1 MTKEKLYSILRQY
14 ISFEEKDVV
23 YKSIKASDVSLKR
36 IIEVSSTIGRIE
48 VQNELENYCIV
59 AVTKGS
65 SAFSNASVV
74 ISIDKNQINFLSY
87 AKEGLIK
94 QNIARKNM
102 EDIMSLLNG
111 NTIPRRIN
119 MNYLIIFVI
128 AMSLTFLII
137 GLLTRKPATIDK
149 NTDIDANTFENNQ
162 ISEVKGN
169 NISEE
174 PDEQVIRENL
184 VSQYNT
190 AISNL
195 NTLAESYNEET
206 KDLSLNNISS
216 IPDSL
221 PLFEKITIDSEL
233 SNNDI
238 SDKLIEYSQIINE
251 SISYYSI
258 VHNLNSVNESAITN
272 SLSGISNVVE
282 YKAVTESND
291 PNGMLNK
298 EGGYISAVYFTL
310 DLIDYKSVPG
320 NTVIDKGTDGGGCV
334 ELYANLTDAQSRCE
348 YLKQFDNTLLYS
360 GSYALVGRMVI
371 RTSYQLSNQQQI
383 NVTESIVNNILYPAT
398 ANS

>member
-1 MTKEKLYSILRQY
+1 MTKDKIYSILRQY
-14 ISFEEKDVV
+14 IPFEEKDVI
-23 YKSIKASDVSLKR
+23 YKSIELSGVTLKR

-48 VQNELENYCIV
+48 VQCELENYCII
-59 AVTKGS
+59 AVTKGI
-65 SAFSNASVV
+65 SAFSNATVV

-87 AKEGLIK
+87 AKEGMIK
-94 QNIARKNM
+94 QNIANKNI

-111 NTIPRRIN
+111 NAIPRRIN
-119 MNYLIIFVI
+119 INYLVIFAITLSLIFLVI
-128 AMSLTFLII
+128 GILAK
-137 GLLTRKPATIDK
+137 KPTSID
-149 NTDIDANTFENNQ
+149 NNIDIDGNTSENNQ
-162 ISEVKGN
+162 ISEIIDN

-174 PDEQVIRENL
+174 TDEQIIRENL

-206 KDLSLNNISS
+206 KDLSLSNISG

-221 PLFEKITIDSEL
+221 PLFEQITIDSEL

-258 VHNLNSVNESAITN
+258 VHNLNYANETAITN
-272 SLSGISNVVE
+272 ALSDINNVIE

-291 PNGMLNK
+291 PNSMLNK
-298 EGGYISAVYFTL
+298 EGGYISAIYFIL
-310 DLIDYKSVPG
+310 DLIDYESVPG
-320 NTVIDKGTDGGGCV
+320 KTVIEKGTDAGGCV
-334 ELYANLTDAQSRCE
+334 ELYSSLEDAQSRCD

-383 NVTESIVNNILYPAT
+383 SVTESIVNNIIYPAT
-398 ANS
+398 VNS